1 MFSKNYMLRYF
12 RTALFDKSVL
22 NFKLWR
28 FLLCYCIMRLYYF
41 SLYMLQAIDI
51 FHADYFVGMNKK
63 C

>member
-1 MFSKNYMLRYF
+1 
-12 RTALFDKSVL
+12 
-22 NFKLWR
+22 
-28 FLLCYCIMRLYYF
+28 MRLYYF